1 MAALGQSLSLWAGYG
16 AIGAANSW
24 MKDLEGIASLARLF
38 YDRGKDLG
46 GYFVPGRKAF
56 LLH

>member
-1 MAALGQSLSLWAGYG
+1 MAALGQSLSLWAGCG

-24 MKDLEGIASLARLF
+24 MKDLEGIASLARRF
-38 YDRGKDLG
+38 CDCGQDLG
-46 GYFVPGRKAF
+46 GYFVSGRKAF